1 MNRADLYV
9 RVSTDEQA
17 DKGYSQ
23 RDQEERLRKYCINHA
38 ILIRNIIYEDHSAKT
53 FSRPQWKRL
62 LLNLKKNKNKV
73 DILLFTKWD
82 RFSRNTGDAY
92 QMITTLRKLG
102 VEPQSIEQPLDLS
115 VPENKMMLAF
125 YLAIPE
131 VENDRRAL
139 NVTYGMRR
147 AKKEGRYM
155 GKAPVGY
162 INRSHNDGSK
172 YIAPHEPL
180 ASILRWAFEEISNGT
195 FNVEQIYKQACLRGF
210 QGAKSLFHFAIRN
223 PIYCGRIFLPK
234 YQDEE
239 SRYIKAQHEPIISEQ
254 LFDQVQ
260 QVLKGRGRD
269 YKPKI
274 VGNTKFP
281 LRGFIQC
288 PICGKTYTASTSK
301 GRHGQYSYYH
311 CVSPCKSRYNAD
323 AVNMA
328 VLRELKMYIPKKEVL
343 RLYSMTISEAF
354 ESLSENMKHEKANI
368 KAQISEFQT
377 KLSNARKL
385 IVAGKIDDDDFR
397 ELKTEYVT
405 EIERLE
411 KALIILHADTA
422 NIDELLDQGI
432 DNLMKL
438 DDGIKKGEL
447 FDQRTLI
454 SAIYPENFT
463 FDGHGVRTGRLNT
476 VVHLIY
482 LINKELSENKKG
494 QIKNKF
500 DLSCE
505 VGVAGFEPTTSTSQ
519 MWRDTGLRYTPMV
532 VSPFYSPQL

>member
-1 MNRADLYV
+1 MTAANTSPPTNRWPPSSDGHSRKFPTGLSMWNRSISRPAYAASRAQKAFSISPSGTPFIV
-9 RVSTDEQA
+9 E
-17 DKGYSQ
+17 GYS
-23 RDQEERLRKYCINHA
+23 C
-38 ILIRNIIYEDHSAKT
+38 
-53 FSRPQWKRL
+53 
-62 LLNLKKNKNKV
+62 
-73 DILLFTKWD
+73 
-82 RFSRNTGDAY
+82 
-92 QMITTLRKLG
+92 
-102 VEPQSIEQPLDLS
+102 QS
-115 VPENKMMLAF
+115 
-125 YLAIPE
+125 
-131 VENDRRAL
+131 
-139 NVTYGMRR
+139 T
-147 AKKEGRYM
+147 
-155 GKAPVGY
+155 
-162 INRSHNDGSK
+162 
-172 YIAPHEPL
+172 
-180 ASILRWAFEEISNGT
+180 
-195 FNVEQIYKQACLRGF
+195 
-210 QGAKSLFHFAIRN
+210 
-223 PIYCGRIFLPK
+223 
-234 YQDEE
+234 QDEE

-500 DLSCE
+500 
-505 VGVAGFEPTTSTSQ
+505 
-519 MWRDTGLRYTPMV
+519 
-532 VSPFYSPQL
+532 